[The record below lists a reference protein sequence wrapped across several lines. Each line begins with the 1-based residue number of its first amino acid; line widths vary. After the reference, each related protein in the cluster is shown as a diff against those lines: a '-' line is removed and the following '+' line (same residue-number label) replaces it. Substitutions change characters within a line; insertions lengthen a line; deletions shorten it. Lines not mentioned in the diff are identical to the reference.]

1 MKINGLD
8 AIGDETGCK
17 GYMGK
22 NAELLPERAVGP
34 DFGRFWFKEIHS
46 GSRAIEAAR
55 EILECPQVLHMGELS
70 AEILFI
76 CSELIF
82 RVTGEQVAPSDFRW
96 WGEGEILDGTVC
108 SFNFGDA

>member
-22 NAELLPERAVGP
+22 NAELLPERNVGP
-34 DFGRFWFKEIHS
+34 EFDRFWWKHIHS

-55 EILECPQVLHMGELS
+55 EILECPGVIHSGERT
-70 AEILFI
+70 AEILFV
-76 CSELIF
+76 CAELIF
-82 RVTGEQVAPSDFRW
+82 RVTGEQVTPNGFKW
-96 WGEGEILDGTVC
+96 WGDGNLLDCGVC
-108 SFNFGDA
+108 GFNFDDA